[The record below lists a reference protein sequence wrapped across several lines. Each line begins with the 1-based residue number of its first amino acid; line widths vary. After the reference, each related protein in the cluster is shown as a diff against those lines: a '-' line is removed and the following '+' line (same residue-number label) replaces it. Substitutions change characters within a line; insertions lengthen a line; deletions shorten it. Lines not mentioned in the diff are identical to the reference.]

1 MARPLTSRR
10 PTPVSR
16 TGWFRHYV
24 GRYNKTADPAAAH
37 LALWY
42 LIMALAEGDGMYPP
56 TGTTVI
62 TPVAP
67 PAP

>member
-1 MARPLTSRR
+1 MAKARISRK

-24 GRYNKTADPAAAH
+24 GRFNKTRDPVAAH
-37 LALWY
+37 LAMWY
-42 LIMALAEGDGMYPP
+42 LLMALAEGDGMYPP

-62 TPVAP
+62 TPCSP
-67 PAP
+67 SNH